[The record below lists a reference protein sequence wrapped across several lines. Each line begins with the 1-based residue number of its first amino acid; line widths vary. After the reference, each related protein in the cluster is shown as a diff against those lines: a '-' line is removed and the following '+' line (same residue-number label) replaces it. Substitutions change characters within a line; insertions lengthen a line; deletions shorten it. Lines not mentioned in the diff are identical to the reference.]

1 MKGITPVIALV
12 MLMLITVGMVGM
24 AYTWF
29 SGMLTSYTEKTI
41 SIPPGGAFCSGSPAT
56 ISVVV
61 MNTGATSVVTQADLV
76 LVDVDGTLIPNTN
89 PIPRPTF
96 TANPGEGKMVVQG
109 YNCISA
115 CSVGPH
121 TVRIGTRAGVVET
134 TAICK

>member
-29 SGMLTSYTEKTI
+29 SGMLTNYTEKTI
-41 SIPPGGAFCSGSPAT
+41 SIPPGGAFCSNSL

-61 MNTGATSVVTQADLV
+61 MNTGATSSITQTDLV
-76 LVDVDGTLIPNTN
+76 LVDVDGTIIPNTG
-89 PIPRPTF
+89 PTPRPAF
-96 TANPGEGKMVVQG
+96 TANPGEGKMAVQS
-109 YNCISA
+109 YNCGGT

-121 TVRIGTRAGVVET
+121 TVRIGTRAGVIET